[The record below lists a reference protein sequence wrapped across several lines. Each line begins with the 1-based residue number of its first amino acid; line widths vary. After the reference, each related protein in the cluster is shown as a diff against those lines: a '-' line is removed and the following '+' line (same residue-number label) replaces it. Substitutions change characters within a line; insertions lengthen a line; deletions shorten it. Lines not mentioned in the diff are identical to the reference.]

1 MKKSR
6 KFLILCAAA
15 VAALLAGCGKL
26 DDVDRTTVYVDPE
39 NGVVQEA
46 IVEEY
51 TDEDTYS
58 ENELEAFVQEDAAA
72 YNEEAGAD
80 SVTVSGVKVSG
91 DEVRIL
97 LRYADSSA
105 YAGYHLTDFF
115 AGTLAEAQ
123 EAGYDFSGTLLDP
136 EGEATTASD
145 LLSGHPDYHVV
156 IFEEPVQIL
165 TDSPVLYVSSNVV
178 IRSETTAEVTE
189 DNVNQ
194 EVGVVTSEKAYVIYE

>member
-1 MKKSR
+1 MRQNR
-6 KFLILCAAA
+6 KFLILCTAAA
-15 VAALLAGCGKL
+15 VMLGGCGKL
-26 DDVDRTTVYVDPE
+26 DDVDRTTVYVDPD

-58 ENELEAFVQEDAAA
+58 ENELETFVEEDAAA
-72 YNEEAGAD
+72 YNEKAGED

-97 LRYADSSA
+97 LRYTDSGA

-123 EAGYDFSGTLLDP
+123 EEGYDFSGTFLDT
-136 EGEATTASD
+136 EGTEISAAD
-145 LLSGHPDYHVV
+145 VLAGHPEYHVV
-156 IFEEPVQIL
+156 IFEEPIQIL
-165 TDSPVLYVSSNVV
+165 TDSEVLYVSANAE
-178 IRSETTAEVTE
+178 ITSETTAEVTE
-189 DNVNQ
+189 ENVNQ
-194 EVGVVTSEKAYVIYE
+194 GVDVVTSEKAYVIYE

>member
-1 MKKSR
+1 M
-6 KFLILCAAA
+6 
-15 VAALLAGCGKL
+15 
-26 DDVDRTTVYVDPE
+26 DRTTVYVDPE

-115 AGTLAEAQ
+115 LREPLRKRRKRGMIFQ
-123 EAGYDFSGTLLDP
+123 EPCWILRERRPLRR
-136 EGEATTASD
+136 
-145 LLSGHPDYHVV
+145 
-156 IFEEPVQIL
+156 IFCPG
-165 TDSPVLYVSSNVV
+165 
-178 IRSETTAEVTE
+178 IRIITW
-189 DNVNQ
+189 
-194 EVGVVTSEKAYVIYE
+194 